1 MKHIGK
7 TIVSILL
14 APFALVLGLLVFG
27 TLGVMCIPMSIRGHF
42 EHKAWLREMRT
53 SNRTITPEQIAKRGG
68 TGTLIVD
75 KPDWGAKASYCWWTP
90 DDLNSLSPVEIT
102 RLSERIESLQ
112 SKLEPDDLPLDRWIH
127 ENYLSHETGLAYLV
141 TTTRGDV
148 LASQMQDNMVNLEV
162 VETWSAPV
170 AEFGAQNAG

>member
-7 TIVSILL
+7 TIVTILF
-14 APFALVLGLLVFG
+14 APFALVLGVLVFG
-27 TLGVMCIPMSIRGHF
+27 TLGLMCIPMSIRGHF

-75 KPDWGAKASYCWWTP
+75 KPDWGAKANYCWWTP
-90 DDLNSLSPVEIT
+90 DDLHSLSPVEIT

-127 ENYLSHETGLAYLV
+127 ENYLSTETGLAYLV
-141 TTTRGDV
+141 TTEGGDA
-148 LASQMQDNMVNLEV
+148 LAGQMQDDMVDLEV

-170 AEFGAQNAG
+170 AKFGAQSAG